1 MTPQQLKASL
11 LQEAIRGKL
20 TDQRPEDGSAEELY
34 RAIIAEKKRL
44 IKAGKLK
51 KEKPLPPI
59 EEKDIPFD
67 IPENWKW
74 VRLGELCRRFSTGPF
89 GSSLH
94 KSDYVKEGGVPIIN
108 PTNIKENGID
118 GTRIERVK
126 QEVVVQLQRFIL
138 QIGDLVLARRGN
150 LSKCAIVKE
159 KEEGWLCGTGSFFL
173 SVLGVYNPFL
183 VILYKSSYTQTSLL
197 GKSVGTTMNN
207 LNQSILKLLPIPLP
221 PLAEQER
228 IVAKL
233 EELLPLVERYGKA
246 YTQLTALEQRF
257 PASMRKSLLQEAIQG
272 KLTDQRPED
281 GSAEDLYRAILAEKK
296 RLIQAGKLKKE
307 KPLLPI
313 EEKDIPFDIPEN
325 WKWVRLGELGSF
337 ERGSGI
343 KKTETVQEG
352 LPCVRYGQLYTTFR
366 TRFTEAVSFIPRPL
380 FDVCK
385 KAKCGD
391 ILMALTG
398 ENNFDIAL
406 AVAYEGKDSLAIGG
420 DMTRYTPC
428 SIVPMYLV
436 TVLNSGHGISCK
448 SKLATGDIIVHI
460 SNDKLATI
468 PIPLPPLAE
477 QERIVAKLEEL
488 LPLCD

>member
-74 VRLGELCRRFSTGPF
+74 VRLGEIMSSGLGKTLNKELDRGEIKPYLCSINIYWSGVNLEVVKKANFSE
-89 GSSLH
+89 SEIEKYSLS
-94 KSDYVKEGGVPIIN
+94 KGDLLICEGGDVGRAAIWERDEEMYYQN
-108 PTNIKENGID
+108 ALHRVRFYYGISPYFY
-118 GTRIERVK
+118 
-126 QEVVVQLQRFIL
+126 RFL
-138 QIGDLVLARRGN
+138 L
-150 LSKCAIVKE
+150 E
-159 KEEGWLCGTGSFFL
+159 
-173 SVLGVYNPFL
+173 
-183 VILYKSSYTQTSLL
+183 LYKGNKMIDKASKGQTIKHFVQNAL
-197 GKSVGTTMNN
+197 
-207 LNQSILKLLPIPLP
+207 LKLPVPLP
-221 PLAEQER
+221 PLPEQER

-296 RLIQAGKLKKE
+296 RLIKAGKLKKE
-307 KPLLPI
+307 KPLPPI
-313 EEKDIPFDIPEN
+313 EEKDIPFDIPES
-325 WKWVRLGELGSF
+325 WKWVRLGEIMSSGLGKTLNK
-337 ERGSGI
+337 ELDRGEIKPYLCSINIYWSGVNL
-343 KKTETVQEG
+343 EV
-352 LPCVRYGQLYTTFR
+352 V
-366 TRFTEAVSFIPRPL
+366 
-380 FDVCK
+380 K
-385 KAKCGD
+385 KAKFSESEIEKYSLSKGD
-391 ILMALTG
+391 LLIC
-398 ENNFDIAL
+398 E
-406 AVAYEGKDSLAIGG
+406 GG
-420 DMTRYTPC
+420 DVGRAA
-428 SIVPMYLV
+428 IWERDEEMYYQNALHRV
-436 TVLNSGHGISCK
+436 RFYYGISPYFYRFLLELYK
-448 SKLATGDIIVHI
+448 GNKMIDKASKGQTIKHFVQNALL
-460 SNDKLATI
+460 KL
-468 PIPLPPLAE
+468 PVPLPPLPE

>member
-34 RAIIAEKKRL
+34 LSILAEKKRL
-44 IKAGKLK
+44 IKAGKIK

-74 VRLGELCRRFSTGPF
+74 VRLGEIT
-89 GSSLH
+89 
-94 KSDYVKEGGVPIIN
+94 IN
-108 PTNIKENGID
+108 RD
-118 GTRIERVK
+118 AER
-126 QEVVVQLQRFIL
+126 
-138 QIGDLVLARRGN
+138 
-150 LSKCAIVKE
+150 
-159 KEEGWLCGTGSFFL
+159 
-173 SVLGVYNPFL
+173 
-183 VILYKSSYTQTSLL
+183 
-197 GKSVGTTMNN
+197 
-207 LNQSILKLLPIPLP
+207 IPLSSIDRQKLEKIYDYYGASGVIDKVDNFLFDKPLLLIAEDGANLVNRSTPVAFIAEGQYWVNNHAHVVDVCCGFSMKYLAYFVNAISLAPYISGTAQPKMNQAKMNSIPVSLP
-221 PLAEQER
+221 PPAEQER

-281 GSAEDLYRAILAEKK
+281 GSAEDLYRSILAEKK
-296 RLIQAGKLKKE
+296 RLIKAGKLKKE
-307 KPLLPI
+307 KPLPPI

-325 WKWVRLGELGSF
+325 WKWVRLGEIGSF

-448 SKLATGDIIVHI
+448 SKLATGGIIVHI

>member
-1 MTPQQLKASL
+1 MLTDAIKQQILSL
-11 LQEAIRGKL
+11 AIQGKL
-20 TDQRPEDGSAEELY
+20 TDQRPEDGTAEELY
-34 RAIIAEKKRL
+34 RSILAEKKRF

-67 IPENWKW
+67 IPKNWKW
-74 VRLGELCRRFSTGPF
+74 VRLGEITL
-89 GSSLH
+89 
-94 KSDYVKEGGVPIIN
+94 
-108 PTNIKENGID
+108 
-118 GTRIERVK
+118 IERGGSPRPIK
-126 QEVVVQLQRFIL
+126 SYLTNSSDGINWIK
-138 QIGDLVLARRGN
+138 IGDSDKDGKYICSTAEKIKPEAVTKSRRVNKGDLLLTN
-150 LSKCAIVKE
+150 SMSYGRPYILKTDGCIHD
-159 KEEGWLCGTGSFFL
+159 GWLVVSQYLTVFVQDFL
-173 SVLGVYNPFL
+173 YYLLLSGCAR
-183 VILYKSSYTQTSLL
+183 TQFAQKAQ
-197 GKSVGTTMNN
+197 GAVVKN
-207 LNQSILKLLPIPLP
+207 LNIEKVSAAIFPLP
-221 PLAEQER
+221 PLPEQER
-228 IVAKL
+228 IVEKL
-233 EELLPLVERYGKA
+233 EA
-246 YTQLTALEQRF
+246 IMTALQDLETAQQR
-257 PASMRKSLLQEAIQG
+257 AQSIKLELRKSLLQEAIQG

-281 GSAEDLYRAILAEKK
+281 GSAEELYRAILAEKK
-296 RLIQAGKLKKE
+296 RLIKAGKLKKE
-307 KPLLPI
+307 KPLPPL

-325 WKWVRLGELGSF
+325 WKWVRLGEVGSF

-366 TRFTEAVSFIPRPL
+366 TRFTEAVSYIPRPL

-391 ILMALTG
+391 ILMSLTG

-406 AVAYEGKDSLAIGG
+406 AVAYEGKDPLAIGG

-428 SIVPMYLV
+428 SVVPMYLV

-460 SNDKLATI
+460 SNDKLASI
-468 PIPLPPLAE
+468 PIPLPPPAE

>member
-11 LQEAIRGKL
+11 LQEAIQGKL

-44 IKAGKLK
+44 IKAGKIK

-74 VRLGELCRRFSTGPF
+74 VRLGEIT
-89 GSSLH
+89 
-94 KSDYVKEGGVPIIN
+94 IN
-108 PTNIKENGID
+108 RD
-118 GTRIERVK
+118 AER
-126 QEVVVQLQRFIL
+126 
-138 QIGDLVLARRGN
+138 
-150 LSKCAIVKE
+150 
-159 KEEGWLCGTGSFFL
+159 
-173 SVLGVYNPFL
+173 
-183 VILYKSSYTQTSLL
+183 
-197 GKSVGTTMNN
+197 
-207 LNQSILKLLPIPLP
+207 IPLSSIDRQKLEKIYDYYGASGVIDKVDNFLFDKPLLLIAEDGANLVNRSTPVAFIAEGQYWVNNHAHVVDVCCGFSMKYLAYFVNAISLAPYISGTAQPKMNQAKMNSIPVSLP
-221 PLAEQER
+221 PPAEQER

-246 YTQLTALEQRF
+246 YTQLTALERRF

-296 RLIQAGKLKKE
+296 RLIKVGKLKKE
-307 KPLLPI
+307 KPLPPI

-325 WKWVRLGELGSF
+325 WKWVRLGEIGSF

-460 SNDKLATI
+460 SNDKLASI

>member
-34 RAIIAEKKRL
+34 RAILAEKKRL

-74 VRLGELCRRFSTGPF
+74 VRLGE
-89 GSSLH
+89 
-94 KSDYVKEGGVPIIN
+94 I
-108 PTNIKENGID
+108 
-118 GTRIERVK
+118 
-126 QEVVVQLQRFIL
+126 
-138 QIGDLVLARRGN
+138 
-150 LSKCAIVKE
+150 
-159 KEEGWLCGTGSFFL
+159 
-173 SVLGVYNPFL
+173 
-183 VILYKSSYTQTSLL
+183 
-197 GKSVGTTMNN
+197 
-207 LNQSILKLLPIPLP
+207 
-221 PLAEQER
+221 
-228 IVAKL
+228 
-233 EELLPLVERYGKA
+233 
-246 YTQLTALEQRF
+246 
-257 PASMRKSLLQEAIQG
+257 
-272 KLTDQRPED
+272 
-281 GSAEDLYRAILAEKK
+281 
-296 RLIQAGKLKKE
+296 
-307 KPLLPI
+307 
-313 EEKDIPFDIPEN
+313 
-325 WKWVRLGELGSF
+325 GSF

-460 SNDKLATI
+460 SNDKLASI